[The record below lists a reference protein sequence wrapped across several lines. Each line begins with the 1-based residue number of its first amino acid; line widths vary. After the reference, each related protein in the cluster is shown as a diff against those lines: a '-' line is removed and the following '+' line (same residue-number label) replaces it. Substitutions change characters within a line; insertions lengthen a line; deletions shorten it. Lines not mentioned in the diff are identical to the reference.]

1 MTAAHPQRRDAKPSL
16 DEAEDVDDALNVD
29 DADAAESDD
38 DVDVDDEAPEELAE
52 ETGIDLTDASELD
65 ADNVPADEEHD
76 RVLHAPD

>member
-1 MTAAHPQRRDAKPSL
+1 MTAAHPQHPAKPSV
-16 DEAEDVDDALNVD
+16 DEAEDVDDALGV
-29 DADAAESDD
+29 D
-38 DVDVDDEAPEELAE
+38 DVDAEDSEEDVEDEAPDVLAE

>member
-1 MTAAHPQRRDAKPSL
+1 MTAAHPQRPAKPRV
-16 DEAEDVDDALNVD
+16 DEAEDIDDALGV
-29 DADAAESDD
+29 D
-38 DVDVDDEAPEELAE
+38 DVDAEESEDDVEDEAPDVLAE

>member
-1 MTAAHPQRRDAKPSL
+1 MTAAHPQRLAQPPV
-16 DEAEDVDDALNVD
+16 DEAEDVDEALGV
-29 DADAAESDD
+29 D
-38 DVDVDDEAPEELAE
+38 DVDAEESEDDVEDEAPDVLAE

>member
-1 MTAAHPQRRDAKPSL
+1 MTAAHPQRLAHPPV
-16 DEAEDVDDALNVD
+16 DEAEYVDEALGV
-29 DADAAESDD
+29 D
-38 DVDVDDEAPEELAE
+38 DVDAEESEDDVEDEAPDVLAE

>member
-1 MTAAHPQRRDAKPSL
+1 MTAAHPQRLEAKPPV
-16 DEAEDVDDALNVD
+16 DDAEDVDDALSID
-29 DADAAESDD
+29 DGEAAESDD
-38 DVDVDDEAPEELAE
+38 DIDDEAPEELAE